1 MTSGHSHVTRNVIWS
16 DLPRLDTSAK
26 AEQVRYMI
34 LIRLYN
40 SNNTLPYR
48 HKERHKNSH
57 AYYTKDM
64 RAGVWNGYE
73 ICGCL
78 SWTMCKS

>member
-1 MTSGHSHVTRNVIWS
+1 MTSGHSHVIRNVMWP
-16 DLPRLDTSAK
+16 DLPRLDTSPK
-26 AEQVRYMI
+26 GNMRDVI

-40 SNNTLPYR
+40 SNSTLSCR

-64 RAGVWNGYE
+64 RAGVWNEFE

-78 SWTMCKS
+78 SWTICKS